1 MTLLKGETGRNLKM
15 RKWSLAAAMITA
27 VPVAAVAA
35 DADAG
40 KTVFNKCKAC
50 HQVDKNAVGPHLGG
64 IVGRKAGSLEDYK
77 YSDALKKSGITWDEA
92 ALDKWL
98 QGPAKDVPGTKMIF
112 AGIKEHEDRENL
124 IAYLK
129 TLK

>member
-1 MTLLKGETGRNLKM
+1 M
-15 RKWSLAAAMITA
+15 RKWILAAAMITA

-50 HQVDKNAVGPHLGG
+50 HQIDKNAVGPHLGNL
-64 IVGRKAGSLEDYK
+64 IGRKAGSLEDYK
-77 YSDALKKSGITWDEA
+77 YSDALKKSGITWDDA
-92 ALDKWL
+92 SLDKWL
-98 QGPAKDVPGTKMIF
+98 LSPAKDVPGTKMIF
-112 AGIKEHEDRENL
+112 AGIKDDTDRANL
-124 IAYLK
+124 IEYLK

>member
-1 MTLLKGETGRNLKM
+1 M
-15 RKWSLAAAMITA
+15 RKWILAAAMITA

-40 KTVFNKCKAC
+40 KAVFNKCKAC

-64 IVGRKAGSLEDYK
+64 VVGRKAASVEGYN

-98 QGPAKDVPGTKMIF
+98 QGPSKDVPGTKMIF
-112 AGIKEHEDRENL
+112 AGITDEGDRANL
-124 IAYLK
+124 IEYLK

>member
-1 MTLLKGETGRNLKM
+1 M
-15 RKWSLAAAMITA
+15 RKWVLAIALIAAVPTAAMS
-27 VPVAAVAA
+27 A
-35 DADAG
+35 DAEAG

-50 HQVDKNAVGPHLGG
+50 HQVDKNGVGPHLGG
-64 IVGRKAGSLEDYK
+64 VVGRKAASVADYN

-112 AGIKEHEDRENL
+112 AGVKDEGDRANL
-124 IAYLK
+124 IEYLK

>member
-1 MTLLKGETGRNLKM
+1 M
-15 RKWSLAAAMITA
+15 RKWILAAAMITA
-27 VPVAAVAA
+27 VPVAAMAA

-40 KTVFNKCKAC
+40 KTIFNKCKAC

-64 IVGRKAGSLEDYK
+64 VVGRKSASVEGYN

-92 ALDKWL
+92 SLDKWL
-98 QGPAKDVPGTKMIF
+98 QGPSKDVPGTKMIF
-112 AGIKEHEDRENL
+112 AGIKDAGDRANL
-124 IAYLK
+124 IEYLK

>member
-1 MTLLKGETGRNLKM
+1 M
-15 RKWSLAAAMITA
+15 RKWVLAIAMSAAVPTAAMS
-27 VPVAAVAA
+27 A

-50 HQVDKNAVGPHLGG
+50 YQVDKNGVGPHLGS
-64 IVGRKAGSLEDYK
+64 VFGRPAGSLADYN

-98 QGPAKDVPGTKMIF
+98 QGPAKDVPGAKMIF
-112 AGIKEHEDRENL
+112 AGVKDETDRANL

>member
-1 MTLLKGETGRNLKM
+1 M
-15 RKWSLAAAMITA
+15 RKWILAAAMIA
-27 VPVAAVAA
+27 AAPVAAIAA

-50 HQVDKNAVGPHLGG
+50 HQVDKNAVGPHLGDLL
-64 IVGRKAGSLEDYK
+64 GRKAGSVEGYK
-77 YSDALKKSGITWDEA
+77 YSDALKNSGITWDEA

-112 AGIKEHEDRENL
+112 AGIKDEADRANL
-124 IAYLK
+124 IEYLK

>member
-1 MTLLKGETGRNLKM
+1 M
-15 RKWSLAAAMITA
+15 RKWILAAAMMTA

-40 KTVFNKCKAC
+40 KAVFNKCKAC

-64 IVGRKAGSLEDYK
+64 VVGRKAASVEGYN

-98 QGPAKDVPGTKMIF
+98 QGPSKDVPGTKMIF
-112 AGIKEHEDRENL
+112 AGIKDEGDRANL
-124 IAYLK
+124 IEYLK

>member
-1 MTLLKGETGRNLKM
+1 M
-15 RKWSLAAAMITA
+15 RKWILAVAMIAAA
-27 VPVAAVAA
+27 PVAANAA
-35 DADAG
+35 DAEAG

-64 IVGRKAGSLEDYK
+64 IVGRKAASVADYN
-77 YSDALKKSGITWDEA
+77 YSAALKKSGITWDEA

-98 QGPAKDVPGTKMIF
+98 QGPGKDVPGTKMIF
-112 AGIKEHEDRENL
+112 PGVKDATDRANL

-129 TLK
+129 TLKAP

>member
-1 MTLLKGETGRNLKM
+1 M
-15 RKWSLAAAMITA
+15 RKWILAIAMIAAAPI
-27 VPVAAVAA
+27 AANAA

-50 HQVDKNAVGPHLGG
+50 HQVDKNAVGPHLSGV
-64 IVGRKAGSLEDYK
+64 VGRKAGSVEGYN
-77 YSDALKKSGITWDEA
+77 YSSALKASGITWDEA
-92 ALDKWL
+92 SLDKWL
-98 QGPAKDVPGTKMIF
+98 QGPSKDVPGTKMIF
-112 AGIKEHEDRENL
+112 AGIKDQTDRENL

>member
-1 MTLLKGETGRNLKM
+1 M
-15 RKWSLAAAMITA
+15 RKWILAAAMMTA

-35 DADAG
+35 DAEAG
-40 KTVFNKCKAC
+40 KTVYNKCKAC
-50 HQVDKNAVGPHLGG
+50 HQLEKNAVGPHLKDV
-64 IVGRKAGSLEDYK
+64 VGRKAGSLEDYK

-98 QGPAKDVPGTKMIF
+98 QGPSKDVPGTKMIF
-112 AGIKEHEDRENL
+112 AGLKDETDRANL
-124 IAYLK
+124 IEYLK

>member
-1 MTLLKGETGRNLKM
+1 MPLRRNGKENEM
-15 RKWSLAAAMITA
+15 RKWVLAIAMIAAVPTAAMS
-27 VPVAAVAA
+27 A

-50 HQVDKNAVGPHLGG
+50 HQVGKNGVGPHLDG
-64 IVGRKAGSLEDYK
+64 VFGRVAGSLPDYN

-92 ALDKWL
+92 SLDKWL

-112 AGIKEHEDRENL
+112 AGLKDEGDRANL
-124 IAYLK
+124 IEYLK

>member
-1 MTLLKGETGRNLKM
+1 M
-15 RKWSLAAAMITA
+15 RKWVLAIAMIAA
-27 VPVAAVAA
+27 VPAAGLAA

-64 IVGRKAGSLEDYK
+64 IVGRKAASIADYN

-98 QGPAKDVPGTKMIF
+98 QGPSKDVPGTKMIF
-112 AGIKEHEDRENL
+112 AGVHDDTDRANL
-124 IAYLK
+124 IEYLK
-129 TLK
+129 TLKAAP

>member
-1 MTLLKGETGRNLKM
+1 M
-15 RKWSLAAAMITA
+15 RKWVLAIAMIAAVPTAAMS
-27 VPVAAVAA
+27 A

-50 HQVDKNAVGPHLGG
+50 HQVGKNGVGPHLDG
-64 IVGRKAGSLEDYK
+64 VFGRVAGSLPDYN

-92 ALDKWL
+92 SLDKWL

-112 AGIKEHEDRENL
+112 AGLKDEGDRANL
-124 IAYLK
+124 IEYLK